1 MGGAQ
6 PLAGKMAG
14 AATLV
19 VEVNLERL
27 QRRIATGYLDRV
39 AGSIDEALA
48 WMGALQ
54 QRGEGGSVG
63 LAGNV
68 VDVHEAL
75 LARGWQPDVVTDQVT
90 VDPLRGY
97 VASGLTPAEMEALVK
112 RDPPE
117 ALRRGNETLVRHAR
131 ALVEFRR
138 RGALVFEYGNT
149 LRMRAADAGY
159 AEALTL
165 ESFVTLFIRPLFCR
179 GIGPFRWIAV
189 SGDARDIEATEAIAT
204 RLFPAEHRL
213 LRWLELARTNVQFQ
227 GLPARIELAWTR

>member
-1 MGGAQ
+1 MTAAAWQYIGSQGIVGRLQSFTGAAERFGGTLAGRSVLTAGCGGMGGAQ
-6 PLAGKMAG
+6 ALAGKMAG
-14 AATLV
+14 AGPALGCRSW
-19 VEVNLERL
+19 NLERL

-97 VASGLTPAEMEALVK
+97 VASGLRPAQMEALVK

-117 ALRRGNETLVRHAR
+117 ALRRGDETLVRHAR

-138 RGALVFEYGNT
+138 RGALVLEYRRIRCACGPPT
-149 LRMRAADAGY
+149 RA
-159 AEALTL
+159 TP
-165 ESFVTLFIRPLFCR
+165 R
-179 GIGPFRWIAV
+179 
-189 SGDARDIEATEAIAT
+189 
-204 RLFPAEHRL
+204 H
-213 LRWLELARTNVQFQ
+213 
-227 GLPARIELAWTR
+227 